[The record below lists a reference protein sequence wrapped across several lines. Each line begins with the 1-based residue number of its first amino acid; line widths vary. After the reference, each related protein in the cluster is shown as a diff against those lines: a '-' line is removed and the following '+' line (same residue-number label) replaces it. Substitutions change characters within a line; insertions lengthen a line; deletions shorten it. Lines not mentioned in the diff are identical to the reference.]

1 MAAEGAERGDR
12 GPTSSHGAMVSA
24 VPVCVRVVI
33 VLSVLAALP
42 ACVTTNAWERERLAK
57 PTMDLDRGGP
67 RRALTHHV
75 LSTREGA
82 VGGFG
87 GGGGGC
93 GCN

>member
-1 MAAEGAERGDR
+1 MNLKASHQSKSCFAHPARVLCGLMGLSLLGLSGCSTTQAHDR
-12 GPTSSHGAMVSA
+12 G
-24 VPVCVRVVI
+24 
-33 VLSVLAALP
+33 
-42 ACVTTNAWERERLAK
+42 RLAK
-57 PTMDLDRGGP
+57 PVMSLDPEADRFAL
-67 RRALTHHV
+67 RRHV